1 MDAARQVSIEVEQ
14 EPQPEFPGLSVEARR
29 TINMTAIAYA
39 EVLCMR
45 LSGTTLVARAREATA
60 RREITD
66 EYGSRA
72 ECEALMAEIE
82 RASALIQSKTNIA
95 MEVKE
100 RFERLRKIA
109 RFRNASD
116 TVPTSDSIAFAEG
129 DVLANTAAGAGAAK
143 LPNVLAEDT
152 WDLFRVLLR

>member
-1 MDAARQVSIEVEQ
+1 
-14 EPQPEFPGLSVEARR
+14 
-29 TINMTAIAYA
+29 
-39 EVLCMR
+39 MR
-45 LSGTTLVARAREATA
+45 LSGTPLVARAREATA

-72 ECEALMAEIE
+72 ECEALMADIE
-82 RASALIQSKTNIA
+82 RASALIQARTNIA
-95 MEVKE
+95 QEVKE
-100 RFERLRKIA
+100 RCERLRKIA
-109 RFRNASD
+109 RFRNAND

-129 DVLANTAAGAGAAK
+129 DALANAASAASAAK